1 MTEIILTSSVLIL
14 LLAVLRRALRGRI
27 DPRVQYALWLLVA
40 ARLLIPGTLFT
51 APVSV
56 MGAAEEVQ
64 TAIRE
69 TFPDPRAVEDSS
81 PAQRPAVQPAP
92 AVQPSPAANADEE
105 AEIPIEKATPLIH
118 YSRWDLVNWPD
129 VIWKAGMLAVGSAM
143 AASNLIFYLRL
154 RKARRRLDLPAA
166 LRAGKL
172 PVYEA
177 EGLSSPCLFGLLRPA
192 VYLNEAAVS
201 AAHPEHILA
210 HEYAHYCHGDQLWSI
225 LRSICL
231 VIHWYNPL
239 VWWAAVLSRR
249 DCELA
254 CDASVLRRLGEGDRI
269 DYGQTLLRM
278 ISRSRNPAALL
289 HTATTMSA
297 GKRAMTERIAL
308 IAKAPRARKITLVLA
323 VLLACVLAAC
333 AFGGGEPKAP
343 EGTEP
348 SNGASSEPASAPLLE
363 FPGLHWNDS
372 VETVIGA
379 LGIQESQIL
388 EQGETDDSGNN
399 WGIVA
404 ENLPAFG
411 GTAEKAYF
419 YFERYEGPEWGL
431 YSVRL
436 DYPNDASFGA
446 VREELLRQ
454 YGPGGD
460 TAADSYIITGDGDL
474 QSSQSFQTGSGF
486 SQMMLDLYGQEIMER
501 RAEILEQPGPHS
513 WHWSLDSSALPEKF
527 AAQAADWLAG
537 NAYSSISPETARE
550 YFRLQPMVRGFWTDA
565 APLNW
570 SKPSTTSN
578 QICLDAS
585 EYVYFLQR
593 IGRDSPTAVTVSQSA
608 SSNSNDTS
616 YITDPEEVARLW
628 ELYQSFEYE
637 GSYDP
642 AGTGGW
648 PIGVSFHYGDS
659 PDDGDVFFILDR
671 TGISK
676 DGEHLRLKDIDEIYA
691 EFLRVS
697 EDPAY
702 PFGPGPAQD
711 VLSVNARSIVEQV
724 QQGADV
730 SEWLPL
736 MNYMDWSVLARE
748 AVEAGLGEGDGSD
761 ATTGI
766 MAAIDDYIARQGPSM
781 TQAEYLYILSATAG
795 LDGAPSEGYS
805 YMIYQLYSTNPSQF
819 AYVVLEMLP
828 ETQRNEALYH
838 FCFEWYFDR
847 GTEAPPT
854 PEEAIAEAVAQLE
867 TDLEAGVSA
876 TPREMTLTS
885 AGSTFRFLLMNAS
898 GIYALT
904 YESSDTGV
912 AEVDDNGVVTAI
924 GPGEA
929 VITMYYEGS
938 GGPKEFTCQVRCVWE
953 DAPTNAPAPAE
964 VPNEPASAE
973 PSFEVINGWQRTF
986 FGFVFSIPAMP
997 DQELVYD
1004 SAEDNGLEK
1013 AVLSVL
1019 GDYYRDYVAQNG
1031 NSSHNDRFIRII
1043 LESEIPDYA
1052 EYKEQ
1057 ITVTYQVECQNE
1069 REWNGVTYPV
1079 APQAGDHLSTT
1090 FTVMD
1095 QMAVMDEL
1103 LVDGAMGNLPAD

>member
-1 MTEIILTSSVLIL
+1 MTEIILTSSILIL
-14 LLAVLRRALRGRI
+14 LLAALRRALRGRI

-81 PAQRPAVQPAP
+81 PAQP
-92 AVQPSPAANADEE
+92 PAAGMDEKT
-105 AEIPIEKATPLIH
+105 EIPVEKSAPLIH

-129 VIWKAGMLAVGSAM
+129 VIWKAGMLVVGSAM

-210 HEYAHYCHGDQLWSI
+210 HEYAHYRHGDQLWSI

-239 VWWAAVLSRR
+239 VWWAAVLCRR

-254 CDASVLRRLGEGDRI
+254 CDASVLRRLGEGERI
-269 DYGQTLLRM
+269 DYGQTLLGM

-308 IAKAPRARKITLVLA
+308 IAKAPRTRKITLVLA
-323 VLLACVLAAC
+323 ALLACVLAAC

-343 EGTEP
+343 EGT
-348 SNGASSEPASAPLLE
+348 PASPPE
-363 FPGLHWNDS
+363 
-372 VETVIGA
+372 E
-379 LGIQESQIL
+379 ERK
-388 EQGETDDSGNN
+388 
-399 WGIVA
+399 
-404 ENLPAFG
+404 PA
-411 GTAEKAYF
+411 
-419 YFERYEGPEWGL
+419 
-431 YSVRL
+431 
-436 DYPNDASFGA
+436 
-446 VREELLRQ
+446 
-454 YGPGGD
+454 
-460 TAADSYIITGDGDL
+460 
-474 QSSQSFQTGSGF
+474 
-486 SQMMLDLYGQEIMER
+486 
-501 RAEILEQPGPHS
+501 
-513 WHWSLDSSALPEKF
+513 
-527 AAQAADWLAG
+527 
-537 NAYSSISPETARE
+537 
-550 YFRLQPMVRGFWTDA
+550 
-565 APLNW
+565 
-570 SKPSTTSN
+570 
-578 QICLDAS
+578 
-585 EYVYFLQR
+585 
-593 IGRDSPTAVTVSQSA
+593 AVTVSQA
-608 SSNSNDTS
+608 LSSNSNDTS

-637 GSYDP
+637 GAYDYP
-642 AGTGGW
+642 KEGGW
-648 PIGVSFHYGDS
+648 PIIVSFHYRDAPS
-659 PDDGDVFFILDR
+659 DGDVSFILDR
-671 TGISK
+671 TVISK
-676 DGEHLRLKDIDEIYA
+676 NGEDLRLKDIDEIYA

-702 PFGPGPAQD
+702 SLPISSGSDAAQD
-711 VLSVNARSIVEQV
+711 ALQENARSIVEQI

-748 AVEAGLGEGDGSD
+748 AVEAGMDEGDGSG
-761 ATTGI
+761 AAVEI
-766 MAAIDDYIARQGPSM
+766 MSLIDEYITRQGPSM
-781 TQAEYLYILSATAG
+781 TQAEYLYLLSATAG

-805 YMIYQLYSTNPSQF
+805 YMIYQLYSVNPSQF

-838 FCFEWYFDR
+838 FCFEWYFHR

-854 PEEAIAEAVAQLE
+854 QEEAVAEAVAQLE
-867 TDLEAGVSA
+867 ADLEAGVSA
-876 TPREMTLTS
+876 TPGEATLKS
-885 AGSTFRFLLMNAS
+885 AGSTFQFLLMNAP
-898 GIYALT
+898 GVYALT

-912 AEVDDNGVVTAI
+912 AEVDQNGVVTAV

-938 GGPKEFTCQVRCVWE
+938 GGPKEFTCQVQCVWE
-953 DAPTNAPAPAE
+953 VADA
-964 VPNEPASAE
+964 S
-973 PSFEVINGWQRTF
+973 R
-986 FGFVFSIPAMP
+986 
-997 DQELVYD
+997 
-1004 SAEDNGLEK
+1004 
-1013 AVLSVL
+1013 
-1019 GDYYRDYVAQNG
+1019 
-1031 NSSHNDRFIRII
+1031 
-1043 LESEIPDYA
+1043 
-1052 EYKEQ
+1052 
-1057 ITVTYQVECQNE
+1057 
-1069 REWNGVTYPV
+1069 
-1079 APQAGDHLSTT
+1079 AG
-1090 FTVMD
+1090 
-1095 QMAVMDEL
+1095 AR
-1103 LVDGAMGNLPAD
+1103 LPAD